1 MKAIRCELCGN
12 NQLIKKDGFFQCEYC
27 GTKYTLEEAKK
38 LIISGSVQV
47 EGDVKTKDADFI
59 IKAGTLERYNGES
72 TVVTIPGNVKKIGK
86 ITSGE
91 YKVKGAFEGLSIEK
105 VIIPDNVTYIGHDA
119 FRYCSSLTSIT
130 IPDSVTSIEHGAFAD
145 CTSLT
150 SITIPDSVT
159 SIGNS
164 AFSGCTSLTSVTIPD
179 SVTSIGAYTFSGC
192 TSLTSITIPNSVTS
206 IGSNAFNGCTS
217 LTSITIPDS
226 VTSIEDGAFA
236 GCTALDPAKFQLP
249 ISVSI
254 SKDNI
259 FDYSFAGK
267 GYCYCCA
274 GQIKHSFLFKERKFG
289 KKCVRCGK
297 IYP

>member
-119 FRYCSSLTSIT
+119 FRYCS
-130 IPDSVTSIEHGAFAD
+130 
-145 CTSLT
+145 SLT